1 MASFDLTDR
10 VAIVTGGSDGIGKG
24 IALAMAEAG
33 ADIVVAARQQQ
44 KIDDAV
50 AGIKALGRRAV
61 GVSVDVSDPAQI
73 QRIADAAMGEFGRVD
88 VLVNNAG
95 SSWGTTFKRG
105 LLLDLETSDFDGAF
119 NTNVRSQFLCG
130 KAIVPI
136 MQQQEGGGSI
146 INMSSVGG
154 QLNLVPSPTMGLYS
168 ATKAAI
174 LSFTRSMAA
183 EWAPTVRVNALM
195 PGLIQTD
202 RTRNDPNRKAT
213 DEELAVNI
221 GMGRVG
227 LPADVAGAAVFLA
240 SDAAN
245 WISGA
250 TIQIDGGPRPRPL

>member
-44 KIDDAV
+44 KIDAAV

-88 VLVNNAG
+88 VLVNHAG

-105 LLLDLETSDFDGAF
+105 LLLDLEASDFDGAF

-146 INMSSVGG
+146 LNRSSVGG

-202 RTRNDPNRKAT
+202 RMRNDPNRKAT

>member
-1 MASFDLTDR
+1 LPSFDLTGR

-44 KIDDAV
+44 KIDAAV
-50 AGIKALGRRAV
+50 AEIAATGRRAV
-61 GVSVDVSDPAQI
+61 GVSVDVSDPPQI
-73 QRIADAAMGEFGRVD
+73 QSIVDTAMREFGKID

-95 SSWGTTFKRG
+95 SSWGATFKRG
-105 LLLDLETSDFDGAF
+105 LLLELEASDFDGAF
-119 NTNVRSQFLCG
+119 STNVRSQFLCG
-130 KAIVPI
+130 KAVVPI
-136 MQQQEGGGSI
+136 MQQGNGGCV
-146 INMSSVGG
+146 INMSSVAG
-154 QLNLVPSPTMGLYS
+154 QLNLVPSPTMALYS

-183 EWAPTVRVNALM
+183 EWAPKVRVNALM

-202 RTRNDPNRKAT
+202 RTRNDPNRTAS

-221 GMGRVG
+221 AMGRVG
-227 LPADVAGAAVFLA
+227 LPSDVAGAAVFLA
-240 SDAAN
+240 SDAAS

-250 TIQIDGGPRPRPL
+250 SIQIDGGPKPRLM